1 MTNETNANAALE
13 PKAEVKR
20 IEDDATEVRPR
31 KSGPAIVV
39 RAHNVVKSF
48 GRNTVLKGIDMEIH
62 RGKVVVILGPSGSG
76 KSTFLRAINHLES
89 IDSGS
94 IQVDGVQI
102 GYVEKDGVLEEAP
115 YSVVAQQRRR
125 IGMVFQSFNLFPHM
139 TVLENVMEAPVH
151 VHGEDPAVV
160 RPRALKLLKRVGLLE
175 KANEY
180 PRRLSGGQQQRVSIA
195 RALCIKPDLLLFDEP
210 TSALDPELVGEV
222 LNTIRGLAK
231 EGFTMVVVTH
241 EIPFTREVADWVV
254 FMADGR
260 VVEEGKPRDVLVHPK
275 QQRTREFLKRY
286 LPPETQAAEPAAAG

>member
-13 PKAEVKR
+13 VKAQAKSVE
-20 IEDDATEVRPR
+20 EDATEVRPR

-48 GRNTVLKGIDMEIH
+48 WRNTVLKGIDMEIH

-76 KSTFLRAINHLES
+76 KSTFLRCINHLES

-115 YSVVAQQRRR
+115 YGVVAQQRRR

-222 LNTIRGLAK
+222 LNTIRDLAK

-275 QQRTREFLKRY
+275 QQRTRDFLKRY
-286 LPPETQAAEPAAAG
+286 LPPETEAAQPAAAG